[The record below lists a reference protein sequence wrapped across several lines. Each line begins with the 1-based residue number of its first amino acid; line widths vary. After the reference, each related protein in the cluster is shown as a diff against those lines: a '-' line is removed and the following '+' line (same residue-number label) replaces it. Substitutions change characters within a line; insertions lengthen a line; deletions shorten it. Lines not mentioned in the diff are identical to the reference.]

1 LHLFSKHLSTTYA
14 AIGEAQAALLAS
26 QIASS
31 LGIYTLVLEG
41 DTINILLAIQQPA
54 LFKD

>member
-1 LHLFSKHLSTTYA
+1 LHIFSKHLSTTHA
-14 AIGEAQAALLAS
+14 NISEAQAALLAS

-31 LGIYTLVLEG
+31 LVIYTLVLEG
-41 DTINILLAIQQPA
+41 DAINILLAIQQPA